1 MNEQT
6 HNRDDSHERTNLL
19 CSLAK
24 EKVTNHGEGKE
35 KMRSLLNLGVKVQGL
50 KVTHKGCLH
59 ISYLIE
65 NLKNSSFEDRFYPL
79 HI

>member
-1 MNEQT
+1 MNDQA
-6 HNRDDSHERTNLL
+6 HNRDDSEERTNLL

-50 KVTHKGCLH
+50 KVTQRLLTH
-59 ISYLIE
+59 LI
-65 NLKNSSFEDRFYPL
+65 LD
-79 HI
+79 